1 MSECNQ
7 TSETLATPPTE
18 QEKAVAASSIL
29 KALGV
34 GPCKT
39 TSTAGV
45 IVSLTPPAAG
55 AAGVST
61 SVNCEQ
67 ISVLIDSVVAVQR
80 NLNCTLREIVDTTGV
95 FIDEKQTM
103 DVQIRGL
110 MARYINLKQVIDD
123 KVKIFRTLNVQDK
136 IAISNNLTQF
146 NTDFFKSLMS
156 SKTGY
161 LSTPQGQKAVTDSS
175 GTFSEDNVNK
185 VISKTLS
192 TLQADIK
199 TDQLMRVVIDGY
211 DPVSVGA
218 GKGDL
223 QAINLT
229 QETYIDLA
237 TSQILN
243 NFFDELFS
251 TTEGQKLKKDI
262 ETGIVNESKGAESII
277 PNLFGGAILLLALIA
292 FGVFFFGGTAAK
304 FVIPLGL
311 IAAAAGTLLFALHKP
326 PKVLYSIVSG
336 IIALILGVLEALS
349 LKRSGK

>member
-7 TSETLATPPTE
+7 TSETLATPPTDK
-18 QEKAVAASSIL
+18 EKAVATATIL

-39 TSTAGV
+39 TSAAGV
-45 IVSLTPPAAG
+45 IVNLAPPAAG

-67 ISVLIDSVVAVQR
+67 ISVLVDSVVATQR

-95 FIDEKQTM
+95 FIKANQTM
-103 DVQIRGL
+103 DVQISGL
-110 MARYINLKQVIDD
+110 TGNIDLKQVIDAD
-123 KVKIFRTLNVQDK
+123 VKIFRTLNVQDK

-192 TLQADIK
+192 TLQADIE
-199 TDQLMRVVIDGY
+199 TDQMMRVVIDGY

-218 GKGDL
+218 GKGGL
-223 QAINLT
+223 RTITLT

-262 ETGIVNESKGAESII
+262 ETGIVNESKGAESVI
-277 PNLFGGAILLLALIA
+277 PNSDCFWR
-292 FGVFFFGGTAAK
+292 
-304 FVIPLGL
+304 
-311 IAAAAGTLLFALHKP
+311 LLFRRYRGQIYYPSRTNRGRRWNLAFCSAQTP
-326 PKVLYSIVSG
+326 
-336 IIALILGVLEALS
+336 
-349 LKRSGK
+349 